1 MSGQAATIKL
11 SERQL
16 LILQR
21 IERSTTAAAR
31 LIQRVRIILLAF
43 GGLLNS
49 GIAAEVGLK
58 KSQVGLWRR
67 RWRESFEALT
77 LIECQESAAELER
90 AVSVVLSDAP
100 RSGAPATFSA
110 NEVTLILALACEPPG
125 KSGRPIEQWTY
136 RELADEIM
144 KRKIVSSISISQV
157 WRILSEAHLQP
168 HRSKYWL
175 NTTEKDPRVFE
186 RQVGAVCNC
195 YLEAPSLYSQHN
207 THTVSVDEMTGIQ
220 ALERNA
226 ETIPTQTSQPMRIEY
241 EYTRHGTVCLIGN
254 WHVVTG
260 QMIAPSIVDC
270 RDEVAFCAHIQQT
283 VAVDPGARWVFV
295 VDNLNTHNS
304 ESLVRYVAELEK
316 IAPESLGRKG
326 RTGNLKNVATRSAF
340 LSDSTHRV
348 RFVFLPKHS
357 SWLNQIEVIFGIVS
371 RRLLRGASFK
381 SVHDLRERLI
391 AFIKYFNA
399 TFARPFRWTYT
410 GKPLGKKQEKKE
422 PRTWRS
428 LWNSTKVA
436 V

>member
-1 MSGQAATIKL
+1 MFANPRVTQQKEACMSGKAATIKL
-11 SERQL
+11 TERQL
-16 LILQR
+16 LVLQR

-31 LIQRVRIILLAF
+31 LIQRVRIILLGF
-43 GGLLNS
+43 VGLLNS

-90 AVSVVLSDAP
+90 AVSIVLSDAP

-136 RELADEIM
+136 RELADEVM

-157 WRILSEAHLQP
+157 WRILSEAQLQP

-175 NTTEKDPRVFE
+175 NTTEQDPRVFE
-186 RQVGAVCNC
+186 DQVSAVCNS
-195 YLEAPSLYSQHN
+195 YPEAK
-207 THTVSVDEMTGIQ
+207 
-220 ALERNA
+220 
-226 ETIPTQTSQPMRIEY
+226 
-241 EYTRHGTVCLIGN
+241 
-254 WHVVTG
+254 
-260 QMIAPSIVDC
+260 
-270 RDEVAFCAHIQQT
+270 
-283 VAVDPGARWVFV
+283 WVFI

-304 ESLVRYVAELEK
+304 ESLVRYVADSENNVV
-316 IAPESLGRKG
+316 PESLGRKG
-326 RTGNLKNVATRSAF
+326 RSGILKSVATRSAF
-340 LSDSTHRV
+340 LSDPNHRI

-357 SWLNQIEVIFGIVS
+357 SWLNQIEVIFGILS

-381 SVHDLRERLI
+381 SVHDLRERLL
-391 AFIKYFNA
+391 AYIKYFNA
-399 TFARPFRWTYT
+399 TFAQPFRWTYT
-410 GKPLGKKQEKKE
+410 GKPLKTKNEKKE

-428 LWNSTKVA
+428 QWNAGKMAT
-436 V
+436 